1 MPSAPVPDQLRARA
15 RALRHLA
22 TRIECTPA
30 MSLDR
35 HAGDDTWRTPRA
47 DLARSILRA
56 NQAQLHHAVDEL
68 RWTAYRLELQAVD
81 VETERLHGSWSAS

>member
-1 MPSAPVPDQLRARA
+1 MPSVPVPDQLRARA
-15 RALRHLA
+15 RTLRALA

-35 HAGDDTWRTPRA
+35 YAGDDTWRTPRA

-56 NQAQLHHAVDEL
+56 NQAQLHHAVDDLRWAAYQLEL
-68 RWTAYRLELQAVD
+68 RAVD
-81 VETERLHGSWSAS
+81 VETERRHGSWNVS